1 MIEKCW
7 LSDKEGVK
15 KKDPIRSV
23 CAGVYIMD
31 TTTRWIAILGIATLC
46 FAIALFVLRVP
57 IGTILVFFAI
67 GIPLIVLW
75 LYAEEKS
82 KQQKRVNTITE
93 QACICSI
100 CKHEHARMCLDKNV
114 HAVL

>member
-1 MIEKCW
+1 M
-7 LSDKEGVK
+7 
-15 KKDPIRSV
+15 
-23 CAGVYIMD
+23 MD

-46 FAIALFVLRVP
+46 FAIALIVLRVP
-57 IGTILVFFAI
+57 IRTILVFFGI

-100 CKHEHARMCLDKNV
+100 CKHEHARMCLQQKCACCIMMKGDDVIGHSINP
-114 HAVL
+114 LQ